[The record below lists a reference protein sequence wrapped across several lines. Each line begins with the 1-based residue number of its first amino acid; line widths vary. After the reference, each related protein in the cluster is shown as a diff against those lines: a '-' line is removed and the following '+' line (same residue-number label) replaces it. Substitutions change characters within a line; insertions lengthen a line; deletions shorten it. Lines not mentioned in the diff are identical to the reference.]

1 MLKPKLYQILLSCGR
16 FGICKT
22 RYLSFKRKIW
32 RWGWHNLVTTCQVFG
47 LMTKP
52 LIRFLLPVSPPPKR
66 KNSLG
71 NMESS
76 NPPKSITVP
85 FLGGAHDSENDLD
98 GSEDHRPNTIRALFS
113 NSTHNVH
120 RLWRTFDN
128 SVMRP
133 VFGGRGFVPVATT
146 SPTGRSNSQ
155 WH

>member
-1 MLKPKLYQILLSCGR
+1 
-16 FGICKT
+16 
-22 RYLSFKRKIW
+22 
-32 RWGWHNLVTTCQVFG
+32 VFG

>member
-1 MLKPKLYQILLSCGR
+1 
-16 FGICKT
+16 
-22 RYLSFKRKIW
+22 
-32 RWGWHNLVTTCQVFG
+32 
-47 LMTKP
+47 MTKP